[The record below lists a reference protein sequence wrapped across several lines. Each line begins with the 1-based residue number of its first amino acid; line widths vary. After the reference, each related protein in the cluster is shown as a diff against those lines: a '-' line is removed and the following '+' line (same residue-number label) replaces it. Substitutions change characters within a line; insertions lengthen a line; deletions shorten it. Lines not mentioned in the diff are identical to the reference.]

1 MIAFL
6 LLFLNVANA
15 DDVVTINKGDVAPF
29 TGTLLSPQAAAKI
42 IVESDYSLEKCRID
56 SEKQLALQKAS
67 DDLRFKNKEAEFAAC
82 TLRYNESIALYE
94 KQIDFLEKQAVQP
107 SWEKPLWFVG
117 GILTGVGMLYG
128 SSVLLKNI
136 GQ

>member
-15 DDVVTINKGDVAPF
+15 DDVVTINKGDIAPF
-29 TGTLLSPQAAAKI
+29 AGTLLSPQAAAKI

-82 TLRYNESIALYE
+82 TLRYTESIAIYE
-94 KQIDFLEKQAVQP
+94 KQIDFLERQAVQP